1 MKNDEKQTEE
11 KMVKWKKTETTLL
24 VTLVV
29 LSLVSGAVLPFG
41 IPKNLF
47 NILFNADFLMAVC
60 FPAFLVWKY
69 PKPDSVPKKIF
80 LLLGLALKLFFIFLI
95 SFVFFMLL
103 GELVGVLLCY
113 VTGQGVRIQN

>member
-1 MKNDEKQTEE
+1 MKNDETQTEL
-11 KMVKWKKTETTLL
+11 KILKWKKTETTLL

-29 LSLVSGAVLPFG
+29 LSLVSGATFPLG
-41 IPKNLF
+41 IPTSLF
-47 NILFNADFLMAVC
+47 NILYKADSLMAVC

-113 VTGQGVRIQN
+113 VTGQGVRTN

>member
-1 MKNDEKQTEE
+1 MKNDETQTEL
-11 KMVKWKKTETTLL
+11 KILKWKKTETTLL

-47 NILFNADFLMAVC
+47 NILFNADFLMAIC
-60 FPAFLVWKY
+60 FPAFLIGKY
-69 PKPDSVPKKIF
+69 PESEKGTSKKIS
-80 LLLGLALKLFFIFLI
+80 LCLKLFFIFLI

-103 GELVGVLLCY
+103 GELAGVLLCY
-113 VTGQGVRIQN
+113 VTGQGVRTN